1 MLLLTN
7 YVNVSELISRKFSFI
22 IYQELSLYLS
32 QKAFAS
38 TDKMMR
44 VKLPY
49 CYSYTTYTS

>member
-7 YVNVSELISRKFSFI
+7 YVNVSELISWKFSFI

-32 QKAFAS
+32 QKAVAS
-38 TDKMMR
+38 TDKMMH